1 VTALLLAVAI
11 ERDTDVV
18 LARKR
23 ARDIAELVGFER
35 QDQSRITTA
44 VSEIA
49 RNAFEHGGG
58 GRIEFALLGAKPPQ
72 SLEITVTDQGRG
84 IPDVQAVL
92 DRLYRSPTGMGV
104 GLRGACRL
112 MDHFSLESPAGSG
125 VRVVMRK
132 DLPRRAPRVTEAQLR
147 RIGEQLARDDRLDP
161 LGELARQNQEL
172 VLTLE
177 EVRRR
182 GEELDQVNQELNDTN
197 RGVVAL
203 YAELDERAEHLRRA
217 DELKSRFLSNMSHE
231 FRTPLN
237 SILALSRLLLARTD
251 GDLAPEQE
259 KQVRFI
265 LKSAENLTELVN
277 DLLDLAKVE
286 AGKTEVRPSEFMV
299 EPLFGALRGVMRPL
313 LSSDAVALVF
323 DDASGL
329 PPLDTDEGKVAQ
341 ILRNLISNAIKF
353 TEAGEVRV
361 AAVVEGDA
369 IVFAVRDT
377 GMGIAPEHL
386 ELIFQEFAQ
395 VGAPVRKDQKG
406 TGLGLPLSKRLAE
419 LLGGSITVES
429 RKGEGSTFRF
439 AVPRGYQVEAPS
451 ELRLLV
457 VDDEET
463 SRYIVRQCLRDTPLV
478 VDEAASGAEAIRKV
492 HEKRPDAILL
502 DLNMPGMTGI
512 EVLDYLGRAPAT
524 RDVPVL
530 IFTAAMLTEEERQ
543 GVARAQRILAKNEVG
558 RDMLIAALKEALGPR
573 GTALFR

>member
-1 VTALLLAVAI
+1 VTARLLAVAI

-23 ARDIAELVGFER
+23 ARDIAERVGFER

-92 DRLYRSPTGMGV
+92 DGLYRSPTGMGV
-104 GLRGACRL
+104 GLRGARRL
-112 MDHFSLESPAGSG
+112 MDHFSLESPGSG

-132 DLPRRAPRVTEAQLR
+132 DLPRRAPPVTQAQLR

-172 VLTLE
+172 LLTLE

-286 AGKTEVRPSEFMV
+286 AGKIEVRPSEFTV

-329 PPLDTDEGKVAQ
+329 PPLETDEGKVAQ

-361 AAVVEGDA
+361 AAAVEGET
-369 IVFAVRDT
+369 IVFTVRDT
-377 GMGIAPEHL
+377 GMGIAREHL

-512 EVLDYLGRAPAT
+512 EVLDCLGRAPAT

-530 IFTAAMLTEEERQ
+530 IFTAAMLTEEERR
-543 GVARAQRILAKNEVG
+543 GVARAQRILAKNDFG

-573 GTALFR
+573 GSALLR